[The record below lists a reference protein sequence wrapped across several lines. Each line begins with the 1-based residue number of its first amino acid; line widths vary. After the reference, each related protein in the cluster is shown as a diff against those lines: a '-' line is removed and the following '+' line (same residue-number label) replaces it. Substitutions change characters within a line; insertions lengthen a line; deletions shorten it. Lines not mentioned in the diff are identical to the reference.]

1 MDGTYGRLVLEAEEA
16 LRDQTV
22 PLCPTTDRLLGT
34 RNYHTRFLPVV
45 LAAFMAAFCG
55 LQGKVRNS
63 KNAGAPARRPNG
75 LLEAATQ
82 STSKWSTSTWS
93 TSTRP
98 TSIINMVNINTADLY
113 NQHGQHQHSQ
123 PQHQHVQHKHDQH
136 RRGQHQ
142 NGEPQHSQPQ
152 YGLRLLGFEE
162 DAFLIG
168 TSWSAACFLWM
179 DL

>member
-82 STSKWSTSTWS
+82 STSKWSTST
-93 TSTRP
+93 RP
-98 TSIINMVNINTADLY
+98 TSTINTVNINTVNLN
-113 NQHGQHQHSQ
+113 NQHGQNQHSQ
-123 PQHQHVQHKHDQH
+123 HKHGQHQHDQH

-142 NGEPQHSQPQ
+142 NGQPQ

-162 DAFLIG
+162 DASLIG
-168 TSWSAACFLWM
+168 TSWSTACLLWM
-179 DL
+179 NL